1 MTTLS
6 LAGEWQLAPICSDAI
21 APHCRYFLDDKTIPL
36 SLPGDIHTALLE
48 AGIISNP
55 YFGTQ
60 ELDMQWVGKSDWRAR
75 KTFTIPQEDL
85 SGSRVMLTLTMA
97 DTLIQVFVNEV
108 EVGTCCNQFRRWRF
122 DCTKELTPGENIV
135 ELRFTSAEKG
145 ALAKAGGLSY
155 PIPYSTYP
163 VYSPHRNLIR
173 KTQCHSGWDWGPCLL
188 ALGVYELMQLD
199 FIDVGYIES
208 TTTRSKPSENGWSLD
223 VKVRYQAIR
232 EALLDCRV
240 RIQNQDVSRQLHV
253 VPGLNVLEFA
263 LEVTDVELWM
273 PNGYGR
279 QHLYPLAVTIG
290 DESVEK
296 RVGFRTLEMKTTADS
311 QGGTAMTVCVNG
323 RDIFCKGAN
332 WIPLDAFPARLT
344 RNRYQ
349 QLLQDA
355 AEAHMNM
362 IRVWGG
368 GMYEHEC
375 FYELCDEKGLLIWH
389 DCMFSCSLYPAEK
402 DFLENVEQELRYQ
415 IPRLMDHPSIALWCG
430 NNEDLGAI
438 NWYEE
443 SRRNRDRYVIDYDR
457 LNEGVVGRIVRE
469 LDPDRTWWPSSPSAG
484 PDDFSDNWHND
495 SRGDMHCWTVWH
507 EGKPFEA
514 YLDIKPRFVSEFGY
528 QAFPSLSTVAT
539 YADRDQWNLTSPVM
553 EHHQKHPRGNTII
566 MENFTRYYR
575 FPQGF
580 EQMLYL
586 SQVQQAAAIRTAVE
600 YWRTLRPTCMG
611 ALYWQ
616 LNDNWPVASWSS
628 IDYTGK
634 WKLLHYAAKRF
645 FQPLLPVLVLKD
657 GKLTITVV
665 NDTEKNLDC
674 RASVKIRR
682 FDGTKILQNV
692 YMPSVASDSCQEV
705 CSLSLHDLGIPL
717 DDAFMYIKLY
727 AADRY
732 VENSI
737 FLGHPKKYQL
747 IDPKLTHQVQVV
759 PGGFGIT
766 LSVKAPA
773 FAVALDQGEVKGS
786 FSDNL
791 FDLRPSALKT
801 VVFRCREEVSLER
814 FNEQLKIFDLYH
826 SYNPI

>member
-1 MTTLS
+1 QVLINS
-6 LAGEWQLAPICSDAI
+6 VEI
-21 APHCRYFLDDKTIPL
+21 
-36 SLPGDIHTALLE
+36 
-48 AGIISNP
+48 
-55 YFGTQ
+55 
-60 ELDMQWVGKSDWRAR
+60 GKCD
-75 KTFTIPQEDL
+75 
-85 SGSRVMLTLTMA
+85 
-97 DTLIQVFVNEV
+97 
-108 EVGTCCNQFRRWRF
+108 NQFRRWRF
-122 DCTKELTPGENIV
+122 DCTDAIQPGENTI

-145 ALAKAGGLSY
+145 AFAEAGRLPY
-155 PIPYSTYP
+155 PVPYSSYP

-188 ALGVYELMQLD
+188 AMGVYERIQLD
-199 FIDVGYIES
+199 FITVGQIES
-208 TTTRSKPSENGWSLD
+208 ITTQSKPCADGWELT
-223 VKVRYQAIR
+223 VLVRYHAYQ
-232 EALLDCRV
+232 EASMNCLV
-240 RIQNQDVSRQLHV
+240 RIQKQEISRQV
-253 VPGLNVLEFA
+253 QVIPGLNAIELT
-263 LEVTDVELWM
+263 LDVRDIEPWM

-279 QHLYPLAVTIG
+279 QHLYPLTVGVGA
-290 DESVEK
+290 EWVEK
-296 RVGFRTLEMKTTADS
+296 RIGFRTLEVKTNEDA
-311 QGGTAMTVCVNG
+311 QGGKSMTFCVNG

-332 WIPLDAFPARLT
+332 WIPLDAFPARMT

-355 AEAHMNM
+355 IEAHMNM
-362 IRVWGG
+362 LRLWGG

-389 DCMFSCSLYPAEK
+389 DCMFSCSLYPAGK

-415 IPRLMDHPSIALWCG
+415 IPRLQDHPSIALWCG
-430 NNEDLGAI
+430 NNENLGALA
-438 NWYEE
+438 WFEE
-443 SRRNRDRYVIDYDR
+443 SRKNRDRYIIDYDR

-469 LDPDRTWWPSSPSAG
+469 LDPERTWWPSSPSAG
-484 PDDFSDNWHND
+484 PDDFSDNWHTDN
-495 SRGDMHCWTVWH
+495 RGDMHCWTVWH

-514 YLDIKPRFVSEFGY
+514 YHAIKPRFVSEFGY
-528 QAFPSLSTVAT
+528 QAFPSLSTVST
-539 YADRDQWNLTSPVM
+539 YAPPEQWNLTSPVM
-553 EHHQKHPRGNTII
+553 EHHQKHPRGNSII
-566 MENFTRYYR
+566 MENFTRYFR

-586 SQVQQAAAIRTAVE
+586 SQVQQAMAIRTAVE

-611 ALYWQ
+611 TLYWQ

-645 FQPLLPVLVLKD
+645 FQPLLPVLVLSD

-665 NDTEKNLDC
+665 NDTDKQLDC

-692 YMPSVASDSCQEV
+692 YMPTVAADSCQKICTLALAE
-705 CSLSLHDLGIPL
+705 LGIPM
-717 DDAFMYIKLY
+717 DDAFIYVKLY

-732 VENSI
+732 VENSLFI
-737 FLGHPKKYQL
+737 GEPKKYSLQ
-747 IDPKLTHQVQVV
+747 DPRLTHQVQTV

-773 FAVALDQGEVKGS
+773 FSVALDQGDIKGS

-814 FNEQLKIFDLYH
+814 FNEQLKIFDLFH
-826 SYNPI
+826 SFNWRCTVRSTTRLS